1 MLMNGMMVIVNDYND
16 RKISGKVV
24 SSFHYGRKENA
35 VMYLNFQ
42 IFFFFVSDQTYS
54 PKEKENTTELQ
65 EHVIKKLEP
74 NDYPFTFNIPQ
85 NFPASVTLQPGPE
98 DKINSKTQLP
108 CTNST
113 VT

>member
-42 IFFFFVSDQTYS
+42 IFFSYLTR
-54 PKEKENTTELQ
+54 
-65 EHVIKKLEP
+65 HIHRKKKKILP
-74 NDYPFTFNIPQ
+74 NYKNM
-85 NFPASVTLQPGPE
+85 
-98 DKINSKTQLP
+98 
-108 CTNST
+108 
-113 VT
+113 